1 MKVNKS
7 LGILAFAGLL
17 APGLALA
24 TNGYFAHGYGIKA
37 KGMGGASLAMT
48 HDTFGG
54 ANNPASMVWVGN
66 RFDIGIDWFRPE
78 RSASRTGSSAV
89 GLVPP
94 PFAPFFAGSSL
105 DFSEDSS
112 SKNFF
117 IPELGYNKMINPNL
131 SLGVTIYGNGGM
143 NTDFQDGSAI
153 PAGNCPTPTGPSPT
167 GNNPL
172 CGQGKLGVNLEQL
185 VIAPTVAFKFHPQH
199 SVGVSPLIAYQRFA
213 ADGLQAFGGISQD
226 PSKLTNTGHD
236 KAAGWGVRVGWLG
249 QILPNLSIGASY
261 SSKIKMDEF
270 DEYKGLFAE
279 SGGFDIPENYG
290 IGLAFKAMPNL
301 TLAVD
306 YLRINYG
313 GVKSIANSSTI
324 GGCMPQAGPGGSG
337 AGDGCLGGS
346 NGIGFGWQDI
356 DVWKLGVQWQLN
368 NKWTLRAGYNHGD
381 SPIASNDVTFNIL
394 APGVVKDHY
403 TLGFTYHIN
412 PQSELTVSYM
422 HAAEESISGPTNTVY
437 FPAGGTDTIKM
448 FQNSLGVAYSM
459 KF

>member
-1 MKVNKS
+1 MRTKKL
-7 LGILAFAGLL
+7 LGILALAGL
-17 APGLALA
+17 ATPGVALA
-24 TNGYFAHGYGIKA
+24 TNGYFAHGYGMKA
-37 KGMGGASLAMT
+37 KGMGGASIAMT

-54 ANNPASMVWVGN
+54 ANNPASMVWVGD

-94 PFAPFFAGSSL
+94 SFAPFFAGSSL
-105 DFSEDSS
+105 NYSEDSS

-131 SLGVTIYGNGGM
+131 SLGVTVYGNGGM
-143 NTDFQDGSAI
+143 NTDFQDNSAI
-153 PAGNCPTPTGPSPT
+153 AAGNCPTPTGPSTT

-185 VIAPTVAFKFHPQH
+185 VIAPTVAFKFHPKH
-199 SVGVSPLIAYQRFA
+199 SIGISPLLAYQRFS

-249 QILPNLSIGASY
+249 QILPNLTIGASY
-261 SSKIKMDEF
+261 SSKIKMEEF
-270 DEYKGLFAE
+270 DQYKGLFAE
-279 SGGFDIPENYG
+279 GGGFDIPENYG
-290 IGLAFKAMPNL
+290 VGLAFKPMPSL
-301 TLAVD
+301 TLALD
-306 YLRINYG
+306 YMRINYG
-313 GVKSIANSSTI
+313 GVKAIANSSTVL
-324 GGCMPQAGPGGSG
+324 GCSPQAGPGGSG
-337 AGDGCLGGS
+337 LGDGCLGGN

-356 DVWKLGVQWQLN
+356 DVWKAGVQWQLN

-381 SPIASNDVTFNIL
+381 SPIGSNDVTFNVL
-394 APGVVKDHY
+394 APGVVQDHY
-403 TLGFTYHIN
+403 TLGVTYHIN

-422 HAAEESISGPTNTVY
+422 HAAEESVSGAPNSVY
-437 FPAGGTDTIKM
+437 FPTGGTETIKM